1 MKKNRIKGR
10 RFATAMTQTVG
21 SECGGA
27 MTRLV
32 VCDDHRILVESLA
45 VALEARGHDLLAVTT
60 TQEEC
65 LTAVASAHP
74 DVCLLDLYLPDR
86 EEGLETARAI
96 RANHPDTRVLILSGM
111 ADPEVLAEAID
122 LGVAGIIRKDQT
134 VDKIDAALA
143 RVAAEGSAFQTDVVR
158 DVVSRLTAQPR
169 KEPWEYLTERELEV
183 LRRIVAGESTKQ
195 MARSMRIAVSTVRTY
210 AQNVLTKLGVH
221 SRLEASAIA
230 VRAQLVDEVPGNA
243 WSPT

>member
-1 MKKNRIKGR
+1 
-10 RFATAMTQTVG
+10 MTG
-21 SECGGA
+21 
-27 MTRLV
+27 LV
-32 VCDDHRILVESLA
+32 VCDDHTILVESLA
-45 VALEARGHDLLAVTT
+45 VALRARGHDVLAVTT
-60 TQEEC
+60 TPQEC
-65 LTAVASAHP
+65 LAAVASAQP
-74 DVCLLDLYLPDR
+74 DVCLLDLYLPGR

-96 RANHPDTRVLILSGM
+96 RASHPDTRVLILSGM
-111 ADPEVLAEAID
+111 ADPVVLSEAID

-134 VDKIDAALA
+134 IDKIDAALA

-158 DVVSRLTAQPR
+158 DVVGRLTAQPR
-169 KEPWEYLTERELEV
+169 KQPWEYLTERELEV

-195 MARSMRIAVSTVRTY
+195 MARSMRIAASTVRTY

-230 VRAQLVDEVPGNA
+230 VRAHLVDEVSPNA